1 MNKYQRIEGNSSL
14 VRDTSS
20 GAIINTN
27 KSEIAK
33 ARNRKKLWK
42 EQQEEISTLKN
53 DISVMKEML
62 AKLLEDKNGTNSNQS

>member
-1 MNKYQRIEGNSSL
+1 MDKYIKVEGKAGL
-14 VRDTSS
+14 ARDPKS

-27 KSEIAK
+27 KTEIAQ
-33 ARNRKKLWK
+33 ARSRKKLWK

>member
-1 MNKYQRIEGNSSL
+1 MNKYLQVEGKPGL
-14 VRDTSS
+14 VRDPRS

-27 KSEIAK
+27 KTEIAQS
-33 ARNRKKLWK
+33 RNRKKLWK

>member
-1 MNKYQRIEGNSSL
+1 MDKYIKVEGKTGL
-14 VRDTSS
+14 ARDPRS

-27 KSEIAK
+27 KTEIAQS
-33 ARNRKKLWK
+33 RNRKKLWK

>member
-1 MNKYQRIEGNSSL
+1 MNKYLQVEGKPGL
-14 VRDTSS
+14 ARDPRS

-27 KSEIAK
+27 KTEIAQS
-33 ARNRKKLWK
+33 RNRKKLWK

>member
-1 MNKYQRIEGNSSL
+1 MNKYLQVEGKSGL
-14 VRDTSS
+14 ARDPRS

-27 KSEIAK
+27 RKEIAQ

>member
-1 MNKYQRIEGNSSL
+1 MNKYQRIEGNNSL
-14 VRDTSS
+14 VRDTST

-42 EQQEEISTLKN
+42 EQQEEISNLKN
-53 DISVMKEML
+53 DISLMKEML